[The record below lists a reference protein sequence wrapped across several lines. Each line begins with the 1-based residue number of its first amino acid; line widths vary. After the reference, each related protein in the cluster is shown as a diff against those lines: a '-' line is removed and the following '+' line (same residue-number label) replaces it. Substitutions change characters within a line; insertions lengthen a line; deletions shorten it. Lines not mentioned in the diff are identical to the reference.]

1 MKKKVLLAM
10 MLVMGFCTMQAQENQ
25 GAENWDQMRTER
37 VKKQAERK
45 AGELDLKGDAKD
57 NFIIIYTQYQGEMF
71 AIALRETGRV
81 YHCRRY
87 LNLSRRQT
95 NRV

>member
-25 GAENWDQMRTER
+25 GAENWEQMRTER

-71 AIALRETGRV
+71 TIIATA
-81 YHCRRY
+81 YDQYMYRR
-87 LNLSRRQT
+87 RK
-95 NRV
+95 